1 MPNNVIQLPYTSA
14 QIQSLLARVNSLDTE
29 FETRLNE
36 LYSVGSIY
44 IGTGDQCPIAVLGV
58 GTWQLV
64 ATDKVLQ
71 GAGTRGSVG
80 TSLDESLPNIKGKFG
95 SWDNKSNYG
104 WNMGEG
110 CFAREQ
116 GTSSYRYSSV
126 SESNS
131 DVAIK
136 MTFEASRSSSTY
148 QDDAPVQQD
157 AYLVNIWE
165 RIA

>member
-36 LYSVGSIY
+36 LYPVGSIY
-44 IGTGDQCPIAVLGV
+44 IGTGNQCPIAVLGV

-64 ATDKVLQ
+64 ASDKVLQ
-71 GAGTRGSVG
+71 GAGTRGNVG
-80 TSLDESLPNIKGKFG
+80 TTLDESLPNIKGKFG
-95 SWDNKSNYG
+95 SHDSKANYG
-104 WNMGEG
+104 WSFGEG
-110 CFAREQ
+110 CFQREQ
-116 GTSSYRYSSV
+116 GTSSYRYTSTSD
-126 SESNS
+126 SNS

-136 MTFEASRSSSTY
+136 MTIDASRSSSTY
-148 QDDAPVQQD
+148 QDNAPVQQD

-165 RIA
+165 RTA